1 MMKICNQDIRNE
13 VKAAGLCLWQIADKL
28 GIGDSRFSVHL
39 RRELSPEKK
48 AKIRAIIAELKAEE

>member
-13 VKAAGLCLWQIADKL
+13 VKAAGLYLWQIADKL
-28 GIGDSRFSVHL
+28 KISDSRFSVHL

-48 AKIRAIIAELKAEE
+48 AEIRAIIAELKAEE